1 MDYLKDKGYQLHI
14 CSNGF
19 HEVQYRKLKSAGLED
34 YFSTVILSEDA
45 GANKPRKEFFDY
57 AFAETGAQRE
67 TTIMIG
73 DHYDTDIAG
82 AINAGLDTI
91 FFNRWNVD
99 PKTLDR
105 QPNYIV
111 DKLIEIEKIL

>member
-1 MDYLKDKGYQLHI
+1 M
-14 CSNGF
+14 
-19 HEVQYRKLKSAGLED
+19 KSAGLEG

-57 AFAETGAQRE
+57 AFSKSGAQCE

-99 PKTLDR
+99 PKTLNR

-111 DKLIEIEKIL
+111 DKLVEIEKIL

>member
-1 MDYLKDKGYQLHI
+1 MDG
-14 CSNGF
+14 
-19 HEVQYRKLKSAGLED
+19 

-57 AFAETGAQRE
+57 AFAKTGALRE

-73 DHYDTDIAG
+73 DHYDTDIVG

-99 PKTLDR
+99 PKTLER

-111 DKLIEIEKIL
+111 DKLVEIEKIL

>member
-1 MDYLKDKGYQLHI
+1 MEG
-14 CSNGF
+14 
-19 HEVQYRKLKSAGLED
+19 

-57 AFAETGAQRE
+57 AFAKTGAKRE

-82 AINAGLDTI
+82 AINAGMDTI
-91 FFNRWNVD
+91 YFNRWEVD
-99 PKTLDR
+99 PQILER
-105 QPNYIV
+105 QSNYIV
-111 DKLIEIEKIL
+111 DKLVEIEKIL